1 MRDNNIGV
9 NHLLMSFFIM
19 SIPLMP
25 ICSIYV
31 FYILGSFQVLL
42 FLITIK
48 NNNYKI
54 EINFFDIAYLLLIIW
69 NIISIKW
76 SLTKELSL
84 IKWMLIYFMFA
95 MAATHNLKSY
105 FTTEEKKINYDKIV
119 EYYFKFYTIGTVIV
133 SIICILYEKIYLG
146 SNLRLGTF
154 IYREPYGTRMM
165 YTFNLEIVLFYYIYN
180 FFNTKEKKIS
190 QFILLSFLLLCT
202 LLTGTRKIFIGILV
216 IIIVNL
222 IIKNKK
228 NIFKIISK
236 LIVIIIILLAAIKLT
251 INVEFLYNTIGYRIE
266 SAIKFTEGDNKNAD
280 ASLRDRNQ
288 MIEYGIE
295 KFKESPL

>member
-1 MRDNNIGV
+1 MTDKNIKVNN
-9 NHLLMSFFIM
+9 LLISFFIM

-31 FYILGSFQVLL
+31 FYILGILQVVLY
-42 FLITIK
+42 LITIK
-48 NNNYKI
+48 KNNYKI
-54 EINFFDIAYLLLIIW
+54 EINFFDITYILLIIW

-84 IKWMLIYFMFA
+84 IKWMLIYFMFT
-95 MAATHNLKSY
+95 MTVTHNLKSF
-105 FTTEEKKINYDKIV
+105 FTTKENKVNYDKIV

-146 SNLRLGTF
+146 SSLRLGTF

-165 YTFNLEIVLFYYIYN
+165 YTFNLEIILFYYIYK
-180 FFNTKEKKIS
+180 FLNTKEKKVS

-202 LLTGTRKIFIGILV
+202 LLTGTRKIFIGVLV
-216 IIIVNL
+216 TIITNL

-228 NIFKIISK
+228 NIFKVVSK
-236 LIVIIIILLAAIKLT
+236 LLIIILLMLSIIKLT

-266 SAIKFTEGDNKNAD
+266 SAIKFTEGDNKNVD
-280 ASLRDRNQ
+280 ASLRDRNA
-288 MIEYGIE
+288 MIEYGI
-295 KFKESPL
+295 